1 MPLMSKRG
9 VGVVFTNML
18 EMTSTPRVLRDRLSS
33 SRLLITK
40 SPSFSGK
47 RMLIAAKAKYAPVL
61 EIEGEW
67 DFWKLD
73 SAVKAIKEGGI
84 VVLPTDSCYTFVADV
99 NSRDAVQRIY
109 TIKVLFVARDMKD
122 PITAKPL
129 SLLCH
134 SISQVEPI
142 QSHRNNEFDGCEISE
157 YTSGLSSRS
166 AFKIIKQSLPGPYTF
181 ILPASN
187 KLPKII
193 IEHKEHKRGWRRKE
207 IGVRMP
213 KEPIVLEF
221 LKLLDNPVLCS
232 SVPVS
237 RDSKILATHAGLN
250 KCRRGHKWQMFGLIA
265 LTSLS
270 MLASRKPLTLVL
282 PLSGDSNPS
291 TVVDMTDDSGKI
303 RLLREGAGD
312 TEIFRPYLE

>member
-1 MPLMSKRG
+1 MPLMSKRA
-9 VGVVFTNML
+9 VGVVFTVLCICYFSFHPKNML

-109 TIKVLFVARDMKD
+109 TIKDMKD

-134 SISQVEPI
+134 SISQ
-142 QSHRNNEFDGCEISE
+142 ISE

-237 RDSKILATHAGLN
+237 RDSKILATEGAQVADVWAHCVDFVIDAGE
-250 KCRRGHKWQMFGLIA
+250 R
-265 LTSLS
+265 
-270 MLASRKPLTLVL
+270 
-282 PLSGDSNPS
+282 DSNPS